1 MWFLLTFL
9 NQYKRKKIQKRE
21 QKQAL
26 AAAGASWQTK
36 GRHEHKA
43 KPRDDV
49 TVESNEGQPTPT
61 PPKSQGQPVP
71 SDMKSNEPAQKPTVK
86 PISSRRR
93 QKYFDVEEVSA
104 FLSFYRKIPPTFS
117 QDITQELTQSIR
129 EGERSHL
136 ETAFNPSASNL
147 NLKPTNRMQTLEPP
161 STYTGTETVRSQ
173 KSFC

>member
-26 AAAGASWQTK
+26 AVAGASWQTK
-36 GRHEHKA
+36 ARHEHKA

-86 PISSRRR
+86 PISSRRK

-104 FLSFYRKIPPTFS
+104 FLSFYKKFPQHFHRISPRNSPK
-117 QDITQELTQSIR
+117 
-129 EGERSHL
+129 
-136 ETAFNPSASNL
+136 ASAKESEATWRL
-147 NLKPTNRMQTLEPP
+147 HSTLRRA
-161 STYTGTETVRSQ
+161 T
-173 KSFC
+173 